1 MVDTDNQITLNEL
14 QKLPVASKT
23 YLEPHRLEHFLA
35 AYETKN
41 FHHAAALNSVS
52 QQAVSKAI
60 AKLEE
65 VLEVKL
71 FERLP
76 TGVKPTIYADHL
88 VRRAKL
94 ILAESRNASLEILAL
109 RGYGKGEIR
118 VGVGPSF
125 TSRLFPRAV
134 KGLKQRTND
143 VGVKSYVGLSSK
155 LIPMILAGEIEFAVV
170 APPHGTYID
179 AELEVEKIYE
189 EIDVVMGR
197 VNHPLTDILDRTLS
211 DYARFPWVVPMGL
224 SSIWSGVVDM
234 FASEG
239 VDPPTDLLRLDGIRL
254 AIGHVIEGD
263 ALSLMPHEL
272 VIHELDS
279 GIMQAIDHPSLRVT
293 RPVLMLKRK
302 HSQLTPSA
310 ALMYSILKGVLQQYD
325 NQHINI

>member
-1 MVDTDNQITLNEL
+1 MDDMDNQTTSTES
-14 QKLPVASKT
+14 QKLPLASKT

-41 FHHAAALNSVS
+41 FHRAAAKNSVS

-134 KGLKQRTND
+134 KELKQRTSD
-143 VGVKSYVGLSSK
+143 IGVKSFVGLSGK
-155 LIPMILAGEIEFAVV
+155 LIPMVLAGEIEFAVV
-170 APPHGTYID
+170 APPYGTFLD
-179 AELEVEKIYE
+179 PELKVEKIYE
-189 EIDVVMGR
+189 EVDVVMGR
-197 VNHPLTDILDRTLS
+197 VNHPLLENHDRTLG
-211 DYARFPWVVPMGL
+211 DYAKFPWIVPIGL

-239 VDPPTDLLRLDGIRL
+239 VDPPIDLLRLDGIRL

-272 VIHELDS
+272 VTHELAS
-279 GIMQAIDHPSLRVT
+279 GIVQEIDHPSLRVS
-293 RPVLMLKRK
+293 RPVLMIKRR

-310 ALMYSILKGVLQQYD
+310 ALMYSILKGVLRQY
-325 NQHINI
+325 NSQHSNI